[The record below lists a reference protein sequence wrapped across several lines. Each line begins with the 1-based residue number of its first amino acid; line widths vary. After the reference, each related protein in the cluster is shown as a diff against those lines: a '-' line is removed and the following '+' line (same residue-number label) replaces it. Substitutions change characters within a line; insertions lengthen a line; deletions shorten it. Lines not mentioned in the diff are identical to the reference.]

1 MVKIDFVLGDA
12 TRLSGIKSNSV
23 DLIIAAPPFIG
34 KDPSVYGGNPK
45 SQINHDSNKM
55 LKLLIKSTKEMQ
67 RVLKDTGNI
76 WIEISPD
83 QGLMHRYIAKV
94 LEETDLFNVGTLIH
108 KIKYHEEMFNISKE
122 ERYQDWLMW
131 FQLVK
136 DPFNFYRNPFKVKK
150 YEGSFWELELS
161 NKNSLVDI
169 ELFKTYPE
177 IFDYTAVKDIPER
190 LIEMFSKP
198 GGLVLDPFGGSGI
211 TACEAYKL
219 ERNAISLDISPRQK
233 EIAESRFEIE
243 KRIKEGV

>member
-12 TRLSGIKSNSV
+12 TRLSGIKSNSI
-23 DLIIAAPPFIG
+23 DLIIAAPPFIQ

-45 SQINHDSNKM
+45 SQINYDSNKM
-55 LKLLIKSTKEMQ
+55 LNLLVKSTKEMQ
-67 RVLKDTGNI
+67 RVLKDTGSI

-83 QGLMHRYIAKV
+83 QALMHRYVSKV
-94 LEETDLFNVGTLIH
+94 LEKTNLFNAGNLIH
-108 KIKYHEEMFNISKE
+108 KIKYHNEMFNINPE

-131 FQLVK
+131 FHFVK
-136 DPFNFYRNPFKVKK
+136 NPNFYRNPFKIKK

-169 ELFKTYPE
+169 ELFKEYPE
-177 IFDYTAVKDIPER
+177 VFDYTAVKDIPER

-198 GGLVLDPFGGSGI
+198 GGTVLDPFGGSGV

-219 ERNAISLDISPRQK
+219 YRNAISVDISPRQK
-233 EIAESRFEIE
+233 EIAEARFEIE
-243 KRIKEGV
+243 KRIKESV

>member
-12 TRLSGIKSNSV
+12 TRLSDIKSNSV

-108 KIKYHEEMFNISKE
+108 RIKYHEEIFNVNKE

-136 DPFNFYRNPFKVKK
+136 NPFNFYIYP
-150 YEGSFWELELS
+150 LS
-161 NKNSLVDI
+161 
-169 ELFKTYPE
+169 
-177 IFDYTAVKDIPER
+177 
-190 LIEMFSKP
+190 
-198 GGLVLDPFGGSGI
+198 
-211 TACEAYKL
+211 
-219 ERNAISLDISPRQK
+219 
-233 EIAESRFEIE
+233 
-243 KRIKEGV
+243 IK